1 MNAQTLLL
9 AESALTDVSNARLII
24 AALLGIATV
33 VVLIVWAKMHP
44 FISLILGAAVMG
56 GVAGVA
62 PLDIV
67 ASFTLGF
74 GTTVGAVGLLIALGA
89 MIGAI
94 LADSGGSDTIVDTI
108 IGRVG
113 ATGLPWAM
121 AAIAAILGLPLFFE
135 VGVVLL
141 VPVVLLVAVKLD
153 VPLMRVG
160 IPALAGLSV
169 LHALVP
175 PHPGPLV
182 AIDNLGADLGLTLL
196 LGLVVA
202 IPTLIVCGPLLARA
216 IEVWVPARASALVA
230 AVAVPSGQFPA
241 PAAAAAPDSG
251 ASGSGGSGQWS
262 DDVME
267 PAAPSGASS
276 RRPSFLA
283 AVLCVTLPVVLM
295 LARAIAELT
304 IENEDS
310 TVLKTLVFLGTPS
323 VALLAAVLV
332 SMWFL
337 GFRTGMDRKHVE
349 QSLGSG
355 LPAIASIL
363 LIVAAGGGFK
373 TVLVDA
379 GVGNVIGDWAEGS
392 GISVLLLGWLV
403 AVGVRLATGSATVA
417 TITASGIVSGA
428 ATTLAAPELALLV
441 LAIGCGSVFFS
452 HVNDAGFWLVKE
464 YFGLTVGQTIKSWS
478 VMETAI
484 SVVGLIA
491 VLLLNLVI

>member
-1 MNAQTLLL
+1 MNPQTLLL
-9 AESALTDVSNARLII
+9 AESALTDASNAQLII

-74 GTTVGAVGLLIALGA
+74 GATVGAVGLLIALGA

-160 IPALAGLSV
+160 IPALAGLSI

-216 IEVWVPARASALVA
+216 IEVWVPARASALA
-230 AVAVPSGQFPA
+230 GAVAVPSGQSPA
-241 PAAAAAPDSG
+241 PAAATAPNSG
-251 ASGSGGSGQWS
+251 ASGQWS

-267 PAAPSGASS
+267 PPPPSGASS

-310 TVLKTLVFLGTPS
+310 TVLKTLVFIGTPS

-349 QSLGSG
+349 KSLGSG

-428 ATTLAAPELALLV
+428 AATLGAPELALLV

-484 SVVGLIA
+484 SVVGLVV